1 MNILGIET
9 SCDESACAIYNET
22 QGIVAHQIHSQIKLH
37 QQYGGVVPELASRDH
52 LKKLMPLIER
62 SLAEAN
68 LTPNEIDGIAYTQGP
83 GLIGALM
90 VGSAIAK
97 SLAFAWNKPS
107 IGVHHME
114 AHLMAVMLSENKPEF
129 PFVALLVSG
138 GHTQLVEVQQ
148 FGEYR
153 LLGDSVDDAVGEAFD
168 KTAKLLGL
176 PYPGGPEL
184 ERLALE
190 VNNFQN
196 DGGLQEGEIRS
207 PPWALG
213 ANSLRG
219 SDKNKKGIFASN
231 AKFLFPRPMLH
242 SGDLNFSFS
251 GLKTHAAQVIREH
264 PEDKANIAH
273 AFQEAVVE
281 VLVKKCRLALEQT
294 GLKRLVVVGGV
305 SANKRLRAALGACG
319 DVYFPEMQYCTDNG
333 AMVAYTGYLYFKHGR
348 HENNSIDAKARWSLE
363 EL

>member
-9 SCDESACAIYNET
+9 SCDETGVAIYNET
-22 QGIVAHQIHSQIKLH
+22 QGIIAHQIYSQIKLH

-52 LKKLMPLIER
+52 LKKLMPLIEK
-62 SLAEAN
+62 SLQEAN
-68 LTPNEIDGIAYTQGP
+68 FTPAQIDGIAYTQGP

-114 AHLMAVMLSENKPEF
+114 AHLMAVMLSDVKPEF

-138 GHTQLVEVQQ
+138 GHTQLVEVKK
-148 FGEYR
+148 FGEYK

-184 ERLALE
+184 EKLAL
-190 VNNFQN
+190 QA
-196 DGGLQEGEIRS
+196 Q
-207 PPWALG
+207 
-213 ANSLRG
+213 ANPF
-219 SDKNKKGIFASN
+219 K
-231 AKFLFPRPMLH
+231 FPRPMLH

-251 GLKTHAAQVIREH
+251 GLKTHVAQVIREH

-305 SANKRLRAALGACG
+305 SANKRLRAALSACG

-348 HENNSIDAKARWSLE
+348 HETNAIDAKARWLLGE
-363 EL
+363 R

>member
-1 MNILGIET
+1 MFGAMIEKYMNILGIET
-9 SCDESACAIYNET
+9 SCDETACAIYNET
-22 QGIVAHQIHSQIKLH
+22 RGIVAHEIYSQIKLH

-52 LKKLMPLIER
+52 LKKLMPLIEKC
-62 SLAEAN
+62 LAEAN
-68 LTPNEIDGIAYTQGP
+68 LTPAQIDGIAYTQGP

-114 AHLMAVMLSENKPEF
+114 AHLMAVMLSDVQPEF

-138 GHTQLVEVQQ
+138 GHTQVVAVQK
-148 FGEYR
+148 FGEYK

-184 ERLALE
+184 EKLALTSNE
-190 VNNFQN
+190 
-196 DGGLQEGEIRS
+196 
-207 PPWALG
+207 
-213 ANSLRG
+213 
-219 SDKNKKGIFASN
+219 KKY
-231 AKFLFPRPMLH
+231 KFPRPMLH

-264 PEDKANIAH
+264 PEDKADIAH

-281 VLVKKCRLALEQT
+281 VLAKKCRLALERT
-294 GLKRLVVVGGV
+294 GLERLVVVGGV
-305 SANKRLRAALGACG
+305 SANKRLREALSACG
-319 DVYFPEMQYCTDNG
+319 DAYFPKIQYCTDNG

-348 HENNSIDAKARWSLE
+348 HEDNAIDAKARWSLE
-363 EL
+363 G